1 MMVMLRN
8 LHGGSEPQGLP
19 SLGTLFAKKHCNV
32 HRLKLATRATSFRC
46 AAFRRLFRREH
57 GLVTTHITKEP
68 IGPRLFTRAEALAVL
83 KIGETTLFWL
93 QRTGKLRPI
102 RIGSRVLFNAAE
114 IRRIV
119 AHGATLTEA
128 EKEAATKRT
137 PSDPIATRRNWRP
150 ERCSAT
156 SPVRKSSGVTS

>member
-1 MMVMLRN
+1 MFWK
-8 LHGGSEPQGLP
+8 GESDLP
-19 SLGTLFAKKHCNV
+19 
-32 HRLKLATRATSFRC
+32 
-46 AAFRRLFRREH
+46 
-57 GLVTTHITKEP
+57 TTHVTKEP

-93 QRTGKLRPI
+93 QRTGKLKPI

-128 EKEAATKRT
+128 EKEAATTRDRKAAASDHTTSLPRRRGRPRRSSNRT
-137 PSDPIATRRNWRP
+137 EQS
-150 ERCSAT
+150 CS
-156 SPVRKSSGVTS
+156 P